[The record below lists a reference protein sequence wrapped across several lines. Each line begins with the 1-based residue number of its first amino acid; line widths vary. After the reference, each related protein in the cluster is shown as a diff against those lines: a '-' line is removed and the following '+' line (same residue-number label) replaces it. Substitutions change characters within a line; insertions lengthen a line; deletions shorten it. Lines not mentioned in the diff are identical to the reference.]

1 MGHFNVRIKVRRRKV
16 ARLASASKPY
26 IVIDKKRVYKQNK
39 SISPVIK
46 HELYCNSKDTITCP
60 LTGHKFALVNPHP
73 IPGKFGITITG
84 YDWVEPEKKLWK
96 IPDGG
101 FKQPKSLIKYK
112 KRMHG
117 KVIILRKL
125 ADEQYIKKVRKI
137 KRVKRNDFL
146 PFEHITKKMNRV
158 EYMEK
163 LVQHKL
169 MRWIRKNPAPVKQDD
184 MQQDLFESEFMTP
197 WIQAKSDAE
206 NRFRDFV
213 VSVYDKLPLTGR
225 FKINRNGTTA
235 YQEKLIA
242 EVKDINGE
250 GHHINDL
257 KPNESKLLKKV
268 QEITNIVHAKNKN
281 LVATNLRDHKHTKG
295 RMILPKAA

>member
-16 ARLASASKPY
+16 ARLASASKSY

-101 FKQPKSLIKYK
+101 FKQPKPLIKYK
-112 KRMHG
+112 
-117 KVIILRKL
+117 
-125 ADEQYIKKVRKI
+125 
-137 KRVKRNDFL
+137 KRNDFL